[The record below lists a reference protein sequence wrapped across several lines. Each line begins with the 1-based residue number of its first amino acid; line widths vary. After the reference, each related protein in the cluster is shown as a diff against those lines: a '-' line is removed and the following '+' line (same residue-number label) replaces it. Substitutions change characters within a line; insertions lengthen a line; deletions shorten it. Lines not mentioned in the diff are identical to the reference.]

1 MAEPGPE
8 EMVPEQTAAAED
20 AIPYCDI
27 KSLAE
32 RYNIPKDLSKRQT
45 KKLVK
50 RYRKEEFKAEWKC
63 VHVATCTW
71 LYIAYLDRLQ
81 Y

>member
-1 MAEPGPE
+1 MADSPE
-8 EMVPEQTAAAED
+8 EMIPEQAAAKED

-27 KSLAE
+27 KALAE

-50 RYRKEEFKAEWKC
+50 RYRKEEFKAEWK
-63 VHVATCTW
+63 
-71 LYIAYLDRLQ
+71 
-81 Y
+81 